1 MLDEKIKN
9 WAYGKEGNL
18 QALLC
23 SLQHVMLYPIPTLL
37 LVLAIAQF
45 YFRKLFCPLFF
56 MIKVFERLGQSLCSR
71 TKKKPSLQKL
81 GVLFFF

>member
-23 SLQHVMLYPIPTLL
+23 SLQHVMLLPYPDTSISSGYWSISFL
-37 LVLAIAQF
+37 
-45 YFRKLFCPLFF
+45 KLFCTLVF

-71 TKKKPSLQKL
+71 TKKPQSLQKF